1 MHIASPDCG
10 EHQTMTHIVNERAL
24 ACLKAGADTRQWFN
38 QWPHNAA
45 AAANMSQVFLKQTWA
60 RGNIYDRSL
69 AVYAVHAV
77 NFLG

>member
-1 MHIASPDCG
+1 MDIRTNYLHKSY
-10 EHQTMTHIVNERAL
+10 L
-24 ACLKAGADTRQWFN
+24 CLKAGADKRQWFN

-45 AAANMSQVFLKQTWA
+45 AAAIMSQVFLKQTRA

-77 NFLG
+77 NFFG